1 MFDWLRK
8 AAELATHVPSGQI
21 PGITDLQVPFGMD
34 VAVLFKHS
42 PKCPTSVYAYHE
54 VLKFRKDNPDV
65 PVFLISVRE
74 ERPLA
79 VEISQRTG
87 IPHASPQILVLQ
99 KGIVRSVISHDE
111 ITADEIG
118 GLITS
123 QLQAQLQVG

>member
-8 AAELATHVPSGQI
+8 AAELATHVPTGQI
-21 PGITDLQVPFGMD
+21 PGITDLQIPFGMD

-54 VLKFRKDNPDV
+54 VVQFRKNYPDV

-79 VEISQRTG
+79 VEISERTG
-87 IPHASPQILVLQ
+87 IAHASPQILVLQ
-99 KGIVRSVISHDE
+99 KGIVRSVISHDQ

-118 GLITS
+118 DLVAAHAPS
-123 QLQAQLQVG
+123 QLNA

>member
-8 AAELATHVPSGQI
+8 AAELATHVPTSQI
-21 PGITDLQVPFGMD
+21 PGITDLQIPFDMD

-54 VLKFRKDNPDV
+54 VLQFRKNHPDV

-79 VEISQRTG
+79 IEISERTG
-87 IPHASPQILVLQ
+87 IAHASPQILVLQ
-99 KGIVRSVISHDE
+99 KGIVRSVISHDQ

-118 GLITS
+118 DLVASQAPTGLN
-123 QLQAQLQVG
+123 A